1 MKKHFLLI
9 GLIPFFLTG
18 CTNPVRELGSIEIE
32 SSIRKPTSTTEFAEE
47 FVEDVKKED
56 LKKWVRNT
64 EEIKEEIFNPSTI
77 GVNSFKEDVLLQIPN
92 LEIDTNLALICEQ
105 ENAYDFSALHEGPIW
120 ICPDASPY
128 LTDIGGCG
136 ASIILGHRQWG
147 PERKVF
153 ADLDLMEKDDEV
165 SIKSIGLTID
175 FQVSDIIEVNPEE
188 LWQEI
193 AKYHVIGEKQRKSF
207 LILITCTPYGTDDMR
222 LLVILERSN
231 YE

>member
-18 CTNPVRELGSIEIE
+18 CISPVRESRSTE
-32 SSIRKPTSTTEFAEE
+32 SSIRKPTTSTTEFAEE
-47 FVEDVKKED
+47 FVEEFTEEVEE
-56 LKKWVRNT
+56 VRNT
-64 EEIKEEIFNPSTI
+64 EEIKKEISNLNTI
-77 GVNSFKEDVLLQIPN
+77 GVNSFEGDVFLQIPN
-92 LEIDTNLALICEQ
+92 LEIDTNLALVCEQ

-128 LTDIGGCG
+128 LTSIGDYG

-147 PERKVF
+147 PEPKVF
-153 ADLDLMEKDDEV
+153 ADLDLMEKDDEI
-165 SIKSIGLTID
+165 SIKSIELTLN
-175 FQVSDIIEVNPEE
+175 FQVSDVIEVNPEE

-193 AKYHVIGEKQRKSF
+193 AKYHVMGEKERKSF

>member
-1 MKKHFLLI
+1 MKKYLLLL

-18 CTNPVRELGSIEIE
+18 CVNPLRASGSTE
-32 SSIRKPTSTTEFAEE
+32 SPIRIPTKEFA
-47 FVEDVKKED
+47 EDVKKED
-56 LKKWVRNT
+56 LEKWVRNT
-64 EEIKEEIFNPSTI
+64 EESKEEIINLSTI
-77 GVNSFKEDVLLQIPN
+77 GVNSFKEDVFLQIPN
-92 LEIDTNLALICEQ
+92 LEIDTNLALVCEQ
-105 ENAYDFSALHEGPIW
+105 ENVYDFSALHEGPIW

-128 LTDIGGCG
+128 LTDIGDYG

-153 ADLDLMEKDDEV
+153 ADLDLMEKDDKI
-165 SIKSIGLTID
+165 SIKSIEHSLG
-175 FQVSDIIEVNPEE
+175 FHVSNIIEVNPEE

-193 AKYHVIGEKQRKSF
+193 AKYHVMGEKQRKSF